1 MSPFYEKY
9 NQFYVAVDCII
20 FGFDNEELKILLI
33 KRDFEPRLGEWSLMG
48 GFLSTEEDLDDAA
61 QRVLTELTGLKDVYL
76 EQLYTYGEK
85 DRDPAGRVVSTAYYA
100 LIKTESYD
108 ESLLEKHHAGW
119 FSLNDIPSLVFDHNV
134 MVEKALKRLRRKSRI
149 QPVGFELL
157 PEKFTLPQ
165 LQKLYE
171 AIHGEEFDKRNFRKK
186 MLSFGVL
193 KKLEQKEKESSR
205 KGAFFYMFDR
215 KRYESLVG
223 EGNQFVL

>member
-1 MSPFYEKY
+1 MINYYEKY
-9 NQFYVAVDCII
+9 NQFYMAVDCII

-33 KRDFEPRLGEWSLMG
+33 KRDFEPCRGEWSLMG
-48 GFLSTEEDLDDAA
+48 GFLSLEEDLDDAA
-61 QRVLTELTGLKDVYL
+61 QRILTELTGLKNVFL

-85 DRDPAGRVVSTAYYA
+85 GRDTAGRVISTAYYA
-100 LIKTESYD
+100 LIKTEKYD
-108 ESLLEKHHAGW
+108 ETLLKKHHAAW
-119 FSLNDIPSLVFDHNV
+119 FSLEKIPDLVFDHNR

-186 MLSFGVL
+186 ILSFGVL
-193 KKLEQKEKESSR
+193 KKLDQKEKETSR
-205 KGAFFYMFDR
+205 KGAFLYTFNR
-215 KRYESLVG
+215 KKYESLVS
-223 EGNQFVL
+223 EGNQLAF